1 MQHLSFILFQLD
13 EARRYIEDGRPQH
26 LRAAFLLLDNA
37 VEIQMDRRIK
47 VDMDHDDLMEK
58 IRTNARSFANQR
70 PQARLPQELRDL
82 IRWIPLTR
90 SEKLKLDRFFDEK
103 VDYMVGRGGH
113 LDASFAG
120 PLKHLHKYRNEAYHR
135 AKIRPET
142 IRTAALTL
150 LEINCQM
157 LLTAYPGDRMFSSDE
172 DYSWLEE
179 RFHYKPFLLSS
190 DQLRVVVERI
200 RSGLLPSDAFVAQT
214 LAYHLMDR
222 FSELHDSLDFIVEN
236 CGRSANKEE
245 ALRESEYYAEC
256 QRLAGQAQPPPA
268 ATFVSKYSIR
278 KIRNLEELVSQVRA
292 SSSRVQAFARFAAVE
307 KDFEPIEQ
315 CVRDLAAEIDQ
326 AIQIASDIARGK

>member
-1 MQHLSFILFQLD
+1 
-13 EARRYIEDGRPQH
+13 
-26 LRAAFLLLDNA
+26 
-37 VEIQMDRRIK
+37 
-47 VDMDHDDLMEK
+47 
-58 IRTNARSFANQR
+58 
-70 PQARLPQELRDL
+70 
-82 IRWIPLTR
+82 
-90 SEKLKLDRFFDEK
+90 
-103 VDYMVGRGGH
+103 
-113 LDASFAG
+113 
-120 PLKHLHKYRNEAYHR
+120 
-135 AKIRPET
+135 
-142 IRTAALTL
+142 
-150 LEINCQM
+150 
-157 LLTAYPGDRMFSSDE
+157 
-172 DYSWLEE
+172 
-179 RFHYKPFLLSS
+179 
-190 DQLRVVVERI
+190 
-200 RSGLLPSDAFVAQT
+200 
-214 LAYHLMDR
+214 MDR